1 MRKPKPEQVHEPSGF
16 SPEGYRTSRRWLI
29 AVLATAAVLIASVL
43 GLLRLRGVL

>member
-1 MRKPKPEQVHEPSGF
+1 LRKPKPEQVHEPSGF

-29 AVLATAAVLIASVL
+29 AILAAVAVLAAGVL